1 MLKEKI
7 KKVLNYGKD
16 KPADLEIKKEYEN
29 LINKPTWETISPWK
43 NDLRN

>member
-1 MLKEKI
+1 MLKERI

>member
-16 KPADLEIKKEYEN
+16 KPADLGNKDYEK
-29 LINKPTWETISPWK
+29 LINKPTWETMSPWK

>member
-16 KPADLEIKKEYEN
+16 KPVDLENKEYEK
-29 LINKPTWETISPWK
+29 LINKPTWETMSPWK